1 MEKQSRICILKPRN
15 LTDYTSDYPKL
26 IIDIYFKI
34 EQGIAWVAIYIQTQ
48 MLVWGQMPC
57 ELHCGAKGRY
67 HGAQRQKQAN
77 LLAITDSLNCSSV
90 MAMSETELF

>member
-1 MEKQSRICILKPRN
+1 MEKQSWICILKPRN
-15 LTDYTSDYPKL
+15 LTDYTSDPKL

-48 MLVWGQMPC
+48 MLVRGQMLC

-67 HGAQRQKQAN
+67 HGVQRQKQAN
-77 LLAITDSLNCSSV
+77 LLAITDSPNCSSV